1 MERSVLNDKIFLK
14 LFLCFAS
21 DILSAD
27 RQLAKEIEFDLR
39 KFEEEQEEMKS
50 LHDQQNTVQSLQVA
64 IVIIS
69 HSMVVMLKL
78 VIKWFSALNAR
89 VSLKSEHSE
98 SC

>member
-1 MERSVLNDKIFLK
+1 
-14 LFLCFAS
+14 
-21 DILSAD
+21 
-27 RQLAKEIEFDLR
+27 
-39 KFEEEQEEMKS
+39 MKR

-69 HSMVVMLKL
+69 HSMIVMLKL